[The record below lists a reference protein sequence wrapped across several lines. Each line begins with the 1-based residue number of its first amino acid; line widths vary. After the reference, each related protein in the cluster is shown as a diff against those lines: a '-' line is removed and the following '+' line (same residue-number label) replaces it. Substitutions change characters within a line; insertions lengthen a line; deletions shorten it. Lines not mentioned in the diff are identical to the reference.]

1 MLDCPLPATHCPTAT
16 TAVGRQECSCLLGCL
31 SCSYLSHADA
41 LSQPISLLLIIIQH
55 LSLLSCTGNT
65 PLSLA
70 TAGGHDE
77 VVKLLEPH
85 TQAEATPAAPDDSFF
100 PAEKFDQVR
109 PGYLFKMGDQ
119 VRNSLYSPVSSLLAC
134 SHPRSSAL
142 SVSSLLAYSQPLS
155 SAFRGLG
162 TTRTYQLWLQLLSRR
177 L

>member
-1 MLDCPLPATHCPTAT
+1 MLFLLELLPSSCTAT
-16 TAVGRQECSCLLGCL
+16 
-31 SCSYLSHADA
+31 
-41 LSQPISLLLIIIQH
+41 ISNRA
-55 LSLLSCTGNT
+55 LLSCTGNT

-119 VRNSLYSPVSSLLAC
+119 VRHSLLCLSPHFWRALT
-134 SHPRSSAL
+134 RSRLLCL
-142 SVSSLLAYSQPLS
+142 SP
-155 SAFRGLG
+155 
-162 TTRTYQLWLQLLSRR
+162 
-177 L
+177 